1 MASFLSNPEIVPYI
15 IYLTRI
21 FYDVESAP
29 KWLFV
34 ADTIQGYNLHYVSP
48 LFGFFILTTQEKNN
62 FLIEN
67 CFIMVQIVHV
77 LILRVSSKKSESNLN
92 FILLVLV
99 LKALRGRKKMAT
111 KSPPDTTLNN
121 HRKSKNPDKN
131 SGTKGAGMIYLK
143 VMLQLTT
150 LIPDTRVAG
159 GNKQFSSIGGVH
171 LPK

>member
-1 MASFLSNPEIVPYI
+1 M
-15 IYLTRI
+15 
-21 FYDVESAP
+21 
-29 KWLFV
+29 
-34 ADTIQGYNLHYVSP
+34 
-48 LFGFFILTTQEKNN
+48 
-62 FLIEN
+62 
-67 CFIMVQIVHV
+67 
-77 LILRVSSKKSESNLN
+77 RVSSKKSESNLN

-99 LKALRGRKKMAT
+99 LKALRGRKKDAT

-159 GNKQFSSIGGVH
+159 GNK
-171 LPK
+171 